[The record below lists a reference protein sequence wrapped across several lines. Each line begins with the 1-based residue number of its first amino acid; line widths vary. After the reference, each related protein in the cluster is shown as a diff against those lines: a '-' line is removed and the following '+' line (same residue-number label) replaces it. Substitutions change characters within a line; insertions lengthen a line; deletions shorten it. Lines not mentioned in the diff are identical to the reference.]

1 MDHKVETNW
10 INGLAFD
17 VSQPG
22 GDFTVDAEEKVGG
35 QGLGMHPKPLML
47 SALAGC
53 TEMDVASLF
62 KKMRAEPEGFKVF
75 VTGTL
80 TDEHPKYYNKVKVEY
95 QFYGKNLKKDK
106 LEKCV
111 NLSIE
116 RYCGVYEMFRN
127 FAEIETNIEYFETV
141 PA

>member
-1 MDHKVETNW
+1 MEHQVVTNW
-10 INGLAFD
+10 RNGLAFD

-22 GDFTVDAEEKVGG
+22 GDFTIDAEAHVGG
-35 QGLGMHPKPLML
+35 QGLGPHPKPLML

-62 KKMRAEPEGFKVF
+62 KKMRAEPEGFKVL
-75 VTGTL
+75 VSGTL
-80 TDEHPKYYNKVKVEY
+80 TEEHPKYYNKVSVEY
-95 QFYGKNLKKDK
+95 QFFGENLKRAK

-111 NLSIE
+111 NLSVE
-116 RYCGVYEMFRN
+116 RYCGVFEMFRQ
-127 FAEIETNIEYFETV
+127 FAEIETKISYFETV